1 MERKVYLSPFVYVPA
16 CGNGICE
23 ANETLENC
31 PQDCAQM
38 GVIPQINVTEWQE
51 LGYGWL
57 LPLFSP
63 FALYNL
69 LMIFF
74 AIIGGVITREPSVV
88 LGIILVFIV
97 IFTFT
102 GIYPWW
108 LSFVLIIIAGFL
120 FVRMVGGIF
129 VRG

>member
-1 MERKVYLSPFVYVPA
+1 
-16 CGNGICE
+16 
-23 ANETLENC
+23 
-31 PQDCAQM
+31 M

-57 LPLFSP
+57 LPLFTP
-63 FALYNL
+63 FALYNMM
-69 LMIFF
+69 MIFF

-120 FVRMVGGIF
+120 FVRLVGHIF